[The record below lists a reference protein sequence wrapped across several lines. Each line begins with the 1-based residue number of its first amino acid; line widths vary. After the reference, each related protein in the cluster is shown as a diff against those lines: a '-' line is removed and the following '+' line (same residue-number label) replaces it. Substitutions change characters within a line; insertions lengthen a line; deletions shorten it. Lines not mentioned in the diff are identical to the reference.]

1 MSEQNTQREAAV
13 QQQQAVA
20 QSRNLNAELQILA
33 KFGGFNVLESSVDG
47 IQNMNPERKARRNIF
62 LSDPERAAER
72 KELEKRL
79 EMWVDMLKGN
89 KSISEMVELC
99 QKKSAAVS
107 GLLSQNQLKAVEE
120 VRQLEKSYRT
130 VMLFYKNTDSDKI
143 KNISI
148 VNASMSQLTDLDN
161 SFFIDAIANELR
173 ANYDRLDLRTNYSL
187 LVIPG
192 YLGSNKVVE
201 KWAKI
206 AHDNKVMIY
215 TDFADLEKPD
225 DVIEMFFDSN
235 LSGGDVYKSNV
246 CMTCNYLVGRGRY
259 AELGETEDL
268 LIPPSAALAGSVY
281 KTVMA
286 QVTAGKKY
294 GSMSEVDGVAF
305 NLKKSEISEIEKIG
319 LIPMVKEYGK
329 VMAFSAKTLFNGDN
343 LGLQTYSVVRVFD
356 WVTKVLMD
364 FLNRRAFENWNSKAE
379 RDLRGQISK
388 FLDSIQGPGR
398 LIEKFKILRFERD
411 PKQKD
416 RIFLD
421 IHLTPYFPA
430 KSFVIK
436 LEGTKGDDE
445 NDWNSDYAQDAIG
458 KSLQGQPECAG
469 WNARL
474 SLFHILKNS
483 HHVRC
488 VQEYS

>member
-1 MSEQNTQREAAV
+1 MTTAMSEQNTHREAAV
-13 QQQQAVA
+13 QQQQAAA
-20 QSRNLNAELQILA
+20 QSRNLNAELQVLA

-47 IQNMNPERKARRNIF
+47 IQNLNPERKARRNIF
-62 LSDPERAAER
+62 LTDPERASER

-79 EMWVDMLKGN
+79 EMWVDMLQGN
-89 KSISEMVELC
+89 KSISEMIELC

-107 GLLSQNQLKAVEE
+107 DLLSQNQLKAVEE
-120 VRQLEKSYRT
+120 VKQLEKSYRT

-148 VNASMSQLTDLDN
+148 VNASMEQLTDLDN
-161 SFFIDAIANELR
+161 SFFIDAIADELR
-173 ANYDRLDLRTNYSL
+173 VNYDRLDLRTNYSL

-192 YLGSNKVVE
+192 YLGSNKVIE

-246 CMTCNYLVGRGRY
+246 CMACNYLVGRGRY

-305 NLKKSEISEIEKIG
+305 NLKKSEISELEKIG

-445 NDWNSDYAQDAIG
+445 NDWNSDYAQDA
-458 KSLQGQPECAG
+458 
-469 WNARL
+469 
-474 SLFHILKNS
+474 
-483 HHVRC
+483 
-488 VQEYS
+488 

>member
-1 MSEQNTQREAAV
+1 MTTAMSEQNTHREAAV
-13 QQQQAVA
+13 QQQQAAA
-20 QSRNLNAELQILA
+20 QPRNLNAELQVLA

-47 IQNMNPERKARRNIF
+47 IQNLNPERKARRNIF
-62 LSDPERAAER
+62 LTDPERASER

-79 EMWVDMLKGN
+79 EMWVDMLQGN
-89 KSISEMVELC
+89 KSISEMIELC

-107 GLLSQNQLKAVEE
+107 DLLSQNQLKAVEE
-120 VRQLEKSYRT
+120 VKQLEKSYRT

-148 VNASMSQLTDLDN
+148 VNASMEQLTDLDN
-161 SFFIDAIANELR
+161 SFFIDAIADELR

-192 YLGSNKVVE
+192 YLGSNKVIE

-246 CMTCNYLVGRGRY
+246 CMACNYLVGRGRY

-305 NLKKSEISEIEKIG
+305 NLKKSEISELEKIG

-421 IHLTPYFPA
+421 IHLRSHRRHPSCPCRMWGKYMTSWRTSWQASPPPCRP
-430 KSFVIK
+430 SP
-436 LEGTKGDDE
+436 KGWRE
-445 NDWNSDYAQDAIG
+445 WRAAFSR
-458 KSLQGQPECAG
+458 G
-469 WNARL
+469 WHLR
-474 SLFHILKNS
+474 
-483 HHVRC
+483 
-488 VQEYS
+488 

>member
-1 MSEQNTQREAAV
+1 MTTAMSEQNTHREAAV
-13 QQQQAVA
+13 QQQQAAA
-20 QSRNLNAELQILA
+20 QSRNLNAELQVLA

-47 IQNMNPERKARRNIF
+47 IQNLNPERKARRNIF
-62 LSDPERAAER
+62 LTDPERASER

-79 EMWVDMLKGN
+79 EMWVDMLQGN
-89 KSISEMVELC
+89 KSISEMIELC

-107 GLLSQNQLKAVEE
+107 DLLSQNQLKAVEE
-120 VRQLEKSYRT
+120 VKQLEKSYRT

-148 VNASMSQLTDLDN
+148 VNASMEQLTDLDN
-161 SFFIDAIANELR
+161 SFFIDAIADELR

-192 YLGSNKVVE
+192 YLGSNKVIE

-246 CMTCNYLVGRGRY
+246 CMACNYLVGRGRY

-305 NLKKSEISEIEKIG
+305 NLKKSEISELEKIG

-379 RDLRGQISK
+379 RGLLRQGDTQVGVVGRHGARCLPLPMGHRQPPALQGERADRYCHTLRLRPFRLPYPAGDYARFGNGCDLPCAGLRG
-388 FLDSIQGPGR
+388 
-398 LIEKFKILRFERD
+398 
-411 PKQKD
+411 
-416 RIFLD
+416 
-421 IHLTPYFPA
+421 
-430 KSFVIK
+430 
-436 LEGTKGDDE
+436 
-445 NDWNSDYAQDAIG
+445 
-458 KSLQGQPECAG
+458 
-469 WNARL
+469 
-474 SLFHILKNS
+474 
-483 HHVRC
+483 
-488 VQEYS
+488 

>member
-388 FLDSIQGPGR
+388 FLCFSRNNWISS
-398 LIEKFKILRFERD
+398 FKNGGSGTCSWTYSTKSGGIVKTIRSAWIRIWVSPIFSFFASSSC
-411 PKQKD
+411 
-416 RIFLD
+416 RIFFASSR
-421 IHLTPYFPA
+421 ISVSCISSIAFREE
-430 KSFVIK
+430 S
-436 LEGTKGDDE
+436 G
-445 NDWNSDYAQDAIG
+445 
-458 KSLQGQPECAG
+458 
-469 WNARL
+469 
-474 SLFHILKNS
+474 
-483 HHVRC
+483 
-488 VQEYS
+488 

>member
-62 LSDPERAAER
+62 LSDPERVAER

-161 SFFIDAIANELR
+161 SFFIDAIANELH

-305 NLKKSEISEIEKIG
+305 NLKKSEISEIEEIG

-416 RIFLD
+416 RIFLV

-445 NDWNSDYAQDAIG
+445 NDWNSDYAQDA
-458 KSLQGQPECAG
+458 
-469 WNARL
+469 
-474 SLFHILKNS
+474 
-483 HHVRC
+483 
-488 VQEYS
+488 

>member
-1 MSEQNTQREAAV
+1 MSEQNPKIEAAEQQVAAV
-13 QQQQAVA
+13 QT
-20 QSRNLNAELQILA
+20 RNLNTELQALA

-47 IQNMNPERKARRNIF
+47 IQNLNPERKARRNIY
-62 LSDPERAAER
+62 LTSNEKAAER
-72 KELEKRL
+72 KELAKSI
-79 EMWVDMLKGN
+79 EMWVEMLKSG
-89 KSISEMVELC
+89 KSITEMSDAC

-107 GLLSQNQLKAVEE
+107 DLLSQNQLKAVEE
-120 VRQLEKSYRT
+120 VKQLEKSYRT
-130 VMLFYKNTDSDKI
+130 VMLFYKNTDTDKI
-143 KNISI
+143 KNVSI
-148 VNASMSQLTDLDN
+148 VNASMAQLTDLEN
-161 SFFIDAIANELR
+161 SFFMAAIAKELR

-192 YLGSNKVVE
+192 FLGSNKVVE

-235 LSGGDVYKSNV
+235 LSGGDIYKSNV

-268 LIPPSAALAGSVY
+268 LVPPSAALAGSVY

-379 RDLRGQISK
+379 RDLRSQISK

-445 NDWNSDYAQDAIG
+445 NDWNSDYAQDA
-458 KSLQGQPECAG
+458 
-469 WNARL
+469 
-474 SLFHILKNS
+474 
-483 HHVRC
+483 
-488 VQEYS
+488 

>member
-62 LSDPERAAER
+62 LSDPERVAER
-72 KELEKRL
+72 TELEKRL

-161 SFFIDAIANELR
+161 SFFIDAIANELH

-416 RIFLD
+416 RIFLV

-445 NDWNSDYAQDAIG
+445 NDWNSDYAQDA
-458 KSLQGQPECAG
+458 
-469 WNARL
+469 
-474 SLFHILKNS
+474 
-483 HHVRC
+483 
-488 VQEYS
+488 

>member
-62 LSDPERAAER
+62 LSDPERVAER
-72 KELEKRL
+72 KELEKQL

-445 NDWNSDYAQDAIG
+445 NDWNSDYAQDA
-458 KSLQGQPECAG
+458 
-469 WNARL
+469 
-474 SLFHILKNS
+474 
-483 HHVRC
+483 
-488 VQEYS
+488 

>member
-1 MSEQNTQREAAV
+1 MAQYNTPQALRPLENLICDFAYSNGYEPMSVFNDFLRYVIHGFSPGAPPVKDWKYKRQQNRFFMELLAGWIQLMQRELQTREWFDAFGDLFMALSSRGG
-13 QQQQAVA
+13 QQAHGQFFTPVHICDLMVQCTTDEKTTGKRMSDPTCGSGRLLLA
-20 QSRNLNAELQILA
+20 YHVRNL
-33 KFGGFNVLESSVDG
+33 G
-47 IQNMNPERKARRNIF
+47 
-62 LSDPERAAER
+62 
-72 KELEKRL
+72 
-79 EMWVDMLKGN
+79 
-89 KSISEMVELC
+89 
-99 QKKSAAVS
+99 
-107 GLLSQNQLKAVEE
+107 
-120 VRQLEKSYRT
+120 
-130 VMLFYKNTDSDKI
+130 
-143 KNISI
+143 
-148 VNASMSQLTDLDN
+148 
-161 SFFIDAIANELR
+161 
-173 ANYDRLDLRTNYSL
+173 
-187 LVIPG
+187 
-192 YLGSNKVVE
+192 
-201 KWAKI
+201 
-206 AHDNKVMIY
+206 
-215 TDFADLEKPD
+215 
-225 DVIEMFFDSN
+225 
-235 LSGGDVYKSNV
+235 
-246 CMTCNYLVGRGRY
+246 NYLVGRGRY

-305 NLKKSEISEIEKIG
+305 NLKKSEISELEKIG

-445 NDWNSDYAQDAIG
+445 NDWNSDYAQDA
-458 KSLQGQPECAG
+458 
-469 WNARL
+469 
-474 SLFHILKNS
+474 
-483 HHVRC
+483 
-488 VQEYS
+488 

>member
-192 YLGSNKVVE
+192 YLGVQVQR
-201 KWAKI
+201 
-206 AHDNKVMIY
+206 MY
-215 TDFADLEKPD
+215 DLQ
-225 DVIEMFFDSN
+225 
-235 LSGGDVYKSNV
+235 LSGRTGTL
-246 CMTCNYLVGRGRY
+246 CGTGR
-259 AELGETEDL
+259 
-268 LIPPSAALAGSVY
+268 
-281 KTVMA
+281 
-286 QVTAGKKY
+286 
-294 GSMSEVDGVAF
+294 
-305 NLKKSEISEIEKIG
+305 
-319 LIPMVKEYGK
+319 
-329 VMAFSAKTLFNGDN
+329 
-343 LGLQTYSVVRVFD
+343 
-356 WVTKVLMD
+356 
-364 FLNRRAFENWNSKAE
+364 NRRLA
-379 RDLRGQISK
+379 
-388 FLDSIQGPGR
+388 DSSFCGIGR
-398 LIEKFKILRFERD
+398 
-411 PKQKD
+411 Q
-416 RIFLD
+416 
-421 IHLTPYFPA
+421 
-430 KSFVIK
+430 
-436 LEGTKGDDE
+436 
-445 NDWNSDYAQDAIG
+445 
-458 KSLQGQPECAG
+458 
-469 WNARL
+469 
-474 SLFHILKNS
+474 
-483 HHVRC
+483 C
-488 VQEYS
+488 VQDGNGTGYRR